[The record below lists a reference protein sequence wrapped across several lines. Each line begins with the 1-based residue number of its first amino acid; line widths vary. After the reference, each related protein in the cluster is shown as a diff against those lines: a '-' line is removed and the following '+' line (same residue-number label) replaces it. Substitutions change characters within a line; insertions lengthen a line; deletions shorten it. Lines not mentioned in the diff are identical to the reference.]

1 MEYLSQMPMKRSTIL
16 KQISNMF
23 DLLKQFAS
31 ENKMNLLDSIPRDW
45 DRYWDG
51 IWSVTAL
58 LKLLQE
64 PGFEYV
70 KRNYADEVAE
80 ACKRWTDIHQ
90 WAEDFFSWM
99 SEDIHKQILKF
110 HVLYDFKIAAQEQRV
125 FKDISWWIDVIGSSP
140 LLSWGVLV
148 NVDYKTN
155 IKENIKYKLQMCWYK
170 YLNGYD
176 WYILYT
182 SDKKFNLVE
191 VEMDIY
197 MPIFLELKEYFF
209 YLLNFQE

>member
-1 MEYLSQMPMKRSTIL
+1 
-16 KQISNMF
+16 MF
-23 DLLKQFAS
+23 DLIKQFAS
-31 ENKMNLLDSIPRDW
+31 ENKMNLLDSLPTWW

-58 LKLLQE
+58 LKLFQE

-70 KRNYADEVAE
+70 KRNYADEVAV

-90 WAEDFFSWM
+90 WAEDFFSWL

-110 HVLYDFKIAAQEQRV
+110 HVLYDFKISAQEQRV
-125 FKDISWWIDVIGSSP
+125 FKDISGGIDVIGSSP

-155 IKENIKYKLQMCWYK
+155 IKQNIKYKIQMWWYN
-170 YLNGYD
+170 YLNWNPG
-176 WYILYT
+176 YILYM
-182 SDKKFNLVE
+182 SDKKFELVE

-197 MPIFLELKEYFF
+197 LPLFLELKEYFF
-209 YLLNFQE
+209 YLLNSQA

>member
-1 MEYLSQMPMKRSTIL
+1 
-16 KQISNMF
+16 MF

-31 ENKMNLLDSIPRDW
+31 ENKLNLLDSIPRDW

-70 KRNYADEVAE
+70 KRNYADEVAL

-110 HVLYDFKIAAQEQRV
+110 HVLYDFKIAAQEQRI

-155 IKENIKYKLQMCWYK
+155 IKQNIKYKIQMWGYK
-170 YLNGYD
+170 YLNGNPG
-176 WYILYT
+176 YILYMN
-182 SDKKFNLVE
+182 DKKFELVE

-197 MPIFLELKEYFF
+197 LPLFLELKEYFF
-209 YLLNFQE
+209 YLLKFQE